1 MSNKLNVEGRLGIL
15 AGGGPA
21 PGINAVI
28 GAATIE
34 AGHHGIEVLGIRDGA
49 KWLTQGN
56 AEHVCELDRDVVA
69 GARLRGGCMLGMS
82 RENPTGDEEEM
93 HNVISVLD
101 SLGIRYLVTIGGDD
115 TAFTASQISERVG
128 SHIKVAHVPKTIDND
143 LPLPGNAPTFG
154 YNTAKHVGAEL
165 VGNLVEDART
175 THRWYIV
182 AAMGRSAGHLAL
194 GIGTSGGADLTVI
207 PEEFSRPKL
216 PMATLCEII
225 EGAQIKA
232 LTAGRNHGV
241 VVLAEGIAE
250 LMKDELKD
258 DPSVIVKHDQH
269 NHPRLGEVPLA
280 MIMARKLQERAKG
293 NDVSFVHVTL
303 GYELRCADPIAFDRE
318 YATHLGWGAVQFL
331 LQIGERNWGQPG
343 AMISI
348 QSGEIVPIPFNKI
361 LDPRTGKTDVRSV
374 NVYSDEYAAA
384 RSMMTRLERADL
396 DTPQRLEKLAE
407 VAGITPRDFQERFR
421 HMVGK

>member
-1 MSNKLNVEGRLGIL
+1 MSNRARVAGKLGVL

-21 PGINAVI
+21 PGINGVI

-34 AGHHGIEVLGIRDGA
+34 ANRHGVEVVGILDGV
-49 KWLTQGN
+49 KWLADGRPD
-56 AEHVCELDRDVVA
+56 HVLRLDRDAVQEA
-69 GARLRGGCMLGMS
+69 MFRGGCLLGMS
-82 RENPTGDEEEM
+82 RENPADDEEKM
-93 HNVISVLD
+93 HNVIS
-101 SLGIRYLVTIGGDD
+101 SLNDLEIRYLITIGGDD
-115 TAFTASQISERVG
+115 TAFTASRIAERVG

-143 LPLPGNAPTFG
+143 LPLPGNVPTFG

-194 GIGTSGGADLTVI
+194 AMGTSAGADLTLI
-207 PEEFSRPKL
+207 PEEFSQPKL

-232 LTAGRNHGV
+232 LATGQDYGV
-241 VVLAEGIAE
+241 AVLAEGIAE

-258 DPSVIVKHDQH
+258 DPSVIVKYDKH
-269 NHPRLGEVPLA
+269 NHLRLGEVPLA
-280 MIMARKLQERAKG
+280 MIVARKLQMRAK
-293 NDVSFVHVTL
+293 NEDVSFVHVTL

-318 YATHLGWGAVQFL
+318 NATQLGWGAVRFL
-331 LQIGERNWGQPG
+331 LQIGERNWGQTG
-343 AMISI
+343 AMISV
-348 QSGEIVPIPFNKI
+348 QSGEIVPIPLDKI
-361 LDPRTGKTDVRSV
+361 LDLKTGKTDVRRV

-384 RSMMTRLERADL
+384 RSMMTRLERSDL
-396 DTPQRLEKLAE
+396 DNPQQLERLAE
-407 VAGITPRDFQERFR
+407 VAKISPDAFLERYA
-421 HMVGK
+421 HTVTK